1 MPADPQKPTTAWK
14 LRNALKP
21 PFTLDL
27 VWLVVPFALALICFG
42 LLPLRSW
49 DYWWHI
55 TMGRLIH
62 YWGAV
67 PAANHF
73 LYTMEA
79 DAPSFVQP
87 WLSQWALF
95 WLHDTGGLQLALL
108 ARNLLAAVVFGW
120 VGLWTMKRSGSA
132 MRGAVLTLVGFLI
145 AFQLI
150 AARTHMFVWPL
161 FVLLV
166 WLGTRVRT
174 RRAPL
179 WLLVLFPAAAAL
191 WANLHGSF
199 FVVGAIA
206 LAFGAAAGLDRYTG
220 AHEFSATRVFAWTA
234 TFAASLAA
242 PLINPRGSEIYGYVF
257 DLMTNAE
264 IQSTVTEWMPTTFT
278 NPAGIGIVFYLVLA
292 AGAFLFW
299 RARDELDAADV
310 LLFAGFAIVAA
321 FSARGLMWFGL
332 AAPITLAPYLSLDE
346 AGRQDARQDTPPMV
360 LRVVNLLIA
369 LALLAAGILLQPGT
383 TWHRDIVTTYQPIP
397 VRTRAPLAG
406 LVTAETPVAHTELLR
421 KYRKGLHIFHDQKYA
436 GFLTFHLT
444 DANPQQLVFVD
455 QRIELPPQDVWRLY
469 ETVIDTPAWRGVFQQ
484 FEIDA
489 AVLSLERQAPLVER
503 IRASDDWANVYE
515 DEHNILFVRRD

>member
-1 MPADPQKPTTAWK
+1 MANKPQKPTTVWK
-14 LRNALKP
+14 IQTALTP

-55 TMGRLIH
+55 TMGRLIDQ
-62 YWGAV
+62 WGAV

-87 WLSQWALF
+87 WLSQWVLF
-95 WLHDTGGLQLALL
+95 WLHDAGGLQAALL
-108 ARNLLAAVVFGW
+108 VRNLLAALSFGL
-120 VGLWTMKRSGSA
+120 VGVWSMKRSGSA

-161 FVLLV
+161 FLLLV
-166 WLGTRVRT
+166 WLGALVRE
-174 RRAPL
+174 RRASL
-179 WLLVLFPAAAAL
+179 WLLILFPAIAAL

-199 FVVGAIA
+199 FVVAAIA
-206 LAFGAAAGLDRYTG
+206 LAYGAAAGVDRYTG
-220 AHEFSATRVFAWTA
+220 EYEFSATRVFAWAA

-242 PLINPRGSEIYGYVF
+242 PLVNPRGSEIYGYVF

-278 NPAGIGIVFYLVLA
+278 NPEGIGIVFYLVIA
-292 AGAFLFW
+292 AGAYLFW
-299 RARDELDAADV
+299 RCRDALDAADV
-310 LLFAGFAIVAA
+310 LLFAGFALVAA

-332 AAPITLAPYLSLDE
+332 VAPITAAPYLPKPKQAD
-346 AGRQDARQDTPPMV
+346 DTPPV
-360 LRVVNLLIA
+360 ALRVVNLLIA

-383 TWHRDIVTTYQPIP
+383 IWHRDIVTKYQPIP
-397 VRTRAPLAG
+397 VRTEAPLAG

-455 QRIELPPQDVWRLY
+455 QRIELPPRDIWRLY
-469 ETVIDTPAWRGVFQQ
+469 ETVIDTPAWRGIFQQ
-484 FEIDA
+484 YEVDA

-503 IRASDDWANVYE
+503 MRASDKWMNVYE
-515 DEHNILFVRRD
+515 DEHNVLFVTTE